1 MALFVEIMSLFVF
14 KIKNMRKIIL
24 LILVIFVC
32 LNSKSQTIGLSMSD
46 IKTPPQYLSLKKEKL
61 RLKNDFTIDNQQVVK
76 NKLRPIPSIFSV
88 ETLPFFCKIE
98 YKLGLNNKLPVKFR
112 LGDVQYVE
120 ELEGKH

>member
-1 MALFVEIMSLFVF
+1 
-14 KIKNMRKIIL
+14 MRKIIL
-24 LILVIFVC
+24 LTVMTFMC
-32 LNSKSQTIGLSMSD
+32 LNGKSQTVGLSMSN

-61 RLKNDFTIDNQQVVK
+61 RLKSDLNIDNQQVTK
-76 NKLRPIPSIFSV
+76 NKPRPIPTVFSV

-120 ELEGKH
+120 QLEGKH